1 MCIALVY
8 SERDNFEAEIKDL
21 MRRFETLDVTHTAVS
36 KERNTLSKEVQH
48 TLSRPFSVHGSARA
62 FATFS
67 SCPPGGD
74 IAAVSE
80 SPAEGQG
87 VPSQAEHGAQCPPG
101 TGGRASA
108 EAAGLRSCSLF
119 HMNHCEASPHKLKL
133 LFLLVQV
140 QLDDT
145 KKAREDAYEKYVAS
159 RFRALTPPNPSQ
171 SSCFYIQL
179 SLSRLFFFLQTETST
194 GRSMRRS

>member
-1 MCIALVY
+1 
-8 SERDNFEAEIKDL
+8 

-48 TLSRPFSVHGSARA
+48 THTHFPLTKGLHTPAVA
-62 FATFS
+62 FGTLC

-87 VPSQAEHGAQCPPG
+87 VSSQAKHGAQCPPG

-108 EAAGLRSCSLF
+108 QAAGLHSCSL
-119 HMNHCEASPHKLKL
+119 LK
-133 LFLLVQV
+133 
-140 QLDDT
+140 
-145 KKAREDAYEKYVAS
+145 
-159 RFRALTPPNPSQ
+159 
-171 SSCFYIQL
+171 
-179 SLSRLFFFLQTETST
+179 
-194 GRSMRRS
+194 